1 MLPFAV
7 DAGDASAG
15 PASEAAQGA
24 PQDPAKLEPYANLY
38 RTFTLA
44 VGGAAYSNFDTTLR
58 IDSDT
63 LVGAVVD
70 LEDTLGV
77 DESAAV
83 LRVDAAYNFNQY
95 HGIGLTFYDIRR
107 DGGRTLAEDISFGDR
122 VFPAG
127 SSVQTKFDTKVL
139 KLAYR
144 YNFVADYR
152 TKIGV
157 SAGFHTMQIDT
168 SLNAASL
175 SVNESFRATVPL
187 PVFGM
192 YWEYSLS
199 PSWKLLSSVEVL
211 QIDIGYARGYLSDT
225 RLSLE
230 NDLFEHVGWGIGYN
244 GFKLDATIEGEGRLT
259 GRVEYDFQGLML
271 YLRCYF

>member
-1 MLPFAV
+1 
-7 DAGDASAG
+7 
-15 PASEAAQGA
+15 
-24 PQDPAKLEPYANLY
+24 
-38 RTFTLA
+38 
-44 VGGAAYSNFDTTLR
+44 
-58 IDSDT
+58 

-77 DESAAV
+77 EESAAV
-83 LRVDAAYNFNQY
+83 LRVDAFYNFDKY
-95 HGIGLTFYDIRR
+95 HGIGGGYYDIRR
-107 DGGRTLAEDISFGDR
+107 DGNRTLAEDISFGDR

-127 SSVQTKFDTKVL
+127 SSVQTEFNTKVF

-157 SAGFHTMQIDT
+157 SAGFHTMEIQTALD
-168 SLNAASL
+168 AASL
-175 SVNESFRATVPL
+175 SVDESFRATVPL
-187 PVFGM
+187 PVFGL

-199 PSWKLLSSVEVL
+199 ETWKLLSSVELL
-211 QIDIGYARGYLSDT
+211 QIDIGFARGYLSDT

-230 NDLFEHVGWGIGYN
+230 HDLFESVGWGLGYN

>member
-1 MLPFAV
+1 MQAEPQ
-7 DAGDASAG
+7 
-15 PASEAAQGA
+15 AAT
-24 PQDPAKLEPYANLY
+24 LEPYANLY
-38 RTFTLA
+38 RTFGLSI
-44 VGGAAYSNFDTTLR
+44 GGAAYENFDTTLR
-58 IDSDT
+58 VDSDS

-77 DESAAV
+77 DDSSAV
-83 LRVDAAYNFNQY
+83 LRADAFYNFDQF
-95 HGIGLTFYDIRR
+95 HGIGLGYYDIRR
-107 DGGRTLAEDISFGDR
+107 SGTRTLAEDITFGDR
-122 VFPAG
+122 TFLAG
-127 SSVQTKFDTKVL
+127 SSVDTEFNTKVL

-144 YNFVADYR
+144 YNFVADHR
-152 TKIGV
+152 TKIGA
-157 SAGFHTMQIDT
+157 SAGFHTMEIQT
-168 SLNAASL
+168 SLNASTL
-175 SVNESFRATVPL
+175 SVDESFRATVPL

-211 QIDIGYARGYLSDT
+211 QLDIGYARGYLSDT

-230 NDLFEHVGWGIGYN
+230 HDLFEHFGWGFGYN

-271 YLRCYF
+271 FVRCYF